1 MKRHESF
8 YKLIRETDI
17 KEVVENVNRM
27 YYSDKPNEK
36 CPYAYKG
43 AFDQL
48 MQLEPESLEREEYA
62 IHVYQRQYPNDDRP
76 YVLTNCEGMKWKN
89 ALALPVVVEDPLE
102 LTSAETV
109 AAILWALT
117 FYGFSEKES
126 KRFVEDLE
134 KEAEE
139 VGTILDMDEFEDDDE
154 EEEEMLP
161 LSPEEEEQRRLEER
175 AQKVEYAMM
184 ELLSQSEG
192 LTVKDLLYLLDT
204 ALICQIW
211 PHTYAYD
218 ISKRMDYLIE
228 LIDSYSDVKRDFNRI
243 ALCIT
248 SSPEYPLTEV
258 EENTLVQRLKDM
270 VNGGQVLLAKRYHRD
285 IEKELQAIILFS
297 KD

>member
-126 KRFVEDLE
+126 KRFFEDLE

-139 VGTILDMDEFEDDDE
+139 GRTILDMDELEDDDE

-204 ALICQIW
+204 SLICQIW

-218 ISKRMDYLIE
+218 TSKRMDYLME
-228 LIDSYSDVKRDFNRI
+228 LINSYSDVKRDFNRI

>member
-1 MKRHESF
+1 
-8 YKLIRETDI
+8 
-17 KEVVENVNRM
+17 
-27 YYSDKPNEK
+27 
-36 CPYAYKG
+36 
-43 AFDQL
+43 
-48 MQLEPESLEREEYA
+48 
-62 IHVYQRQYPNDDRP
+62 
-76 YVLTNCEGMKWKN
+76 
-89 ALALPVVVEDPLE
+89 
-102 LTSAETV
+102 
-109 AAILWALT
+109 
-117 FYGFSEKES
+117 
-126 KRFVEDLE
+126 
-134 KEAEE
+134 
-139 VGTILDMDEFEDDDE
+139 MDELEDDDD

-204 ALICQIW
+204 SLICQIW

-218 ISKRMDYLIE
+218 TSKRMDYLME
-228 LIDSYSDVKRDFNRI
+228 LINSYSDVKRDFNRI